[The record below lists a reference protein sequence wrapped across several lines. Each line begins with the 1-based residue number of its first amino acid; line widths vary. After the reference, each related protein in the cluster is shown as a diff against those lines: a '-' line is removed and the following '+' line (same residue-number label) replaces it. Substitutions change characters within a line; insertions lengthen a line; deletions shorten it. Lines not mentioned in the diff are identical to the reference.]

1 MTRRARL
8 LHLWLRW
15 IERSALGRLRDQ
27 DVVRVRRRFEWQG
40 RILFPIPRGIARR
53 WITRAGM
60 TVLELGPS
68 EGAQILYLHGGG
80 YVFGSP
86 RTHKGLVGRLV
97 ARTGLG
103 AVVPDYPLAPEHPFP
118 AAPEAVLALYRD
130 MAARGPVV
138 LAGDSAGGGLALAL
152 LAMICAEP
160 DLPGPR
166 ATLVLSPLTD
176 LAMTGDSLARND
188 ATEALLPVDGIR
200 ASALGYLDGAA
211 PEDPRASPLHARFP
225 GAGPVHVWV
234 GDGEVLLDDSR
245 RMVEVLQGQGITAQL
260 TVEPGL
266 PHVWPIFP
274 GWLLPEA
281 ERTLDQMAAAIR

>member
-245 RMVEVLQGQGITAQL
+245 RMVAALEAQGITAHL